1 MLQKKRY
8 KAYDA
13 KSPSEDSAGKQFLIP
28 TPVAD
33 IVFMQKY
40 ITLVMTLST
49 LRETR
54 LRNIIIQYLIKQKL
68 KAHKLFDKHRG
79 VRRFSTK

>member
-33 IVFMQKY
+33 IVFMQKD

-49 LRETR
+49 LAGDPAEK
-54 LRNIIIQYLIKQKL
+54 QDYLMPHKT
-68 KAHKLFDKHRG
+68 KAQ
-79 VRRFSTK
+79 ST